1 MTLLRH
7 LLLRHGHLFVF
18 AYILIVQAGIPVPAD
33 PLLLVMG
40 TLIREGYY
48 STAATVAVAAIAAV
62 LGDAIWFELGLR
74 RGTSVL
80 RLLCRFS
87 LEPDTCVSRM
97 HTLYFRFGE
106 NTLLFCKFVPELGT
120 LGPPMAGIMGLA
132 AWKFLVMDAGG
143 ALLWSGTF
151 FTAGWILRTQLEIL
165 GAGMAKLGTW
175 FAIVLVAAVLV
186 YVAAKYVQR
195 QRFYRSLRIAR
206 ITPLELKQRMEAR
219 ESLVIVDLRDP
230 IERRDGYIPG
240 SIRLQEAQLDTVIPK
255 LSDTEAI
262 LYCSCPNEAASARAA
277 LRLKRE
283 GVRRVRPLEG
293 GFERWRQLGF
303 PVEQCRAFGT
313 V

>member
-1 MTLLRH
+1 
-7 LLLRHGHLFVF
+7 
-18 AYILIVQAGIPVPAD
+18 
-33 PLLLVMG
+33 
-40 TLIREGYY
+40 
-48 STAATVAVAAIAAV
+48 
-62 LGDAIWFELGLR
+62 
-74 RGTSVL
+74 
-80 RLLCRFS
+80 
-87 LEPDTCVSRM
+87 
-97 HTLYFRFGE
+97 
-106 NTLLFCKFVPELGT
+106 
-120 LGPPMAGIMGLA
+120 
-132 AWKFLVMDAGG
+132 
-143 ALLWSGTF
+143 
-151 FTAGWILRTQLEIL
+151 LEIL